1 MGEIKLLYMGGLH
14 IQRNKLK
21 RLNMRTDILDYPEA
35 SILQEDRYNTSSIR
49 QRKLQ
54 TFVIL

>member
-14 IQRNKLK
+14 ILRNKLK
-21 RLNMRTDILDYPEA
+21 RLNMQTDILDYPGA
-35 SILQEDRYNTSSIR
+35 SVLLEDHYNTSSIR